1 MKLIK
6 KSYRDPKVAA
16 AVACRFGGGFTLVE
30 MLVAVGLVVLM
41 MSLFATIFQFATQS
55 MGTQKGTAEN
65 DQKVRLVMT
74 LLRNDIANRTMQ
86 DVGPWAMGEDTVSF
100 PTEANVTQR
109 GGYVYIA
116 ENDPDDDT
124 DDILQLTVSLPVGED
139 PFYGAAR
146 VLLPNGAGA
155 FGPSGSTLPNYPSAA
170 YPTAVAAVPPTG
182 QPHIADVGNY
192 WPNQPEFD
200 DGILGL
206 PNGAGSS
213 SAAEVSY
220 FLRKGTLYRRVL
232 LIRTVPQQAIMPA
245 EAQPRDDGG
254 AALAAEFYGESAS
267 QPRNFYT
274 YFDYSGF
281 PLGGIGGV
289 FQFHS
294 TNTGPNSLAWNGTY
308 SLGDPRFRFGHN
320 VGNGLPREFIWNGT
334 TADFIGRFTH
344 EETSFMATT
353 GAIQFF
359 GYPGKVGAAGSTYPS
374 PMDDTGTGAALT
386 YNQNTGKVTQ
396 YAGGSRMG
404 EDILMTN
411 VMRFDIKVWDDGAS
425 FGPDGVPGCAVDD
438 PLGVPPRFADDNQ
451 NGITNGTGSS
461 ADTQAE
467 IGWPGSDDGAFVDLG
482 HWGFRRPG
490 EPATTDYSFYSR
502 NKLTNTTYCPTNPNK
517 AGTNLYRFD
526 TWCPAIAAQP
536 PFRTPDVPAVPGFN
550 PRRRPLKA
558 IQIKITFLD
567 PTTQQLR
574 DVTLVSSLKPQN

>member
-1 MKLIK
+1 
-6 KSYRDPKVAA
+6 
-16 AVACRFGGGFTLVE
+16 

-86 DVGPWAMGEDTVSF
+86 DVGPFAATEDLTTF
-100 PTEANVTQR
+100 PIEANTIQR
-109 GGYVYIA
+109 QGYVYIA

-124 DDILQLTVSLPVGED
+124 DDNLQLTVTTPTGED

-146 VLLPNGAGA
+146 VVLPNAGNLYGQGNTTT
-155 FGPSGSTLPNYPSAA
+155 FPNYPNASNS
-170 YPTAVAAVPPTG
+170 VPQTG
-182 QPHIADVGNY
+182 QPQLASSGSY
-192 WPNQPEFD
+192 WTNQPEFD

-213 SAAEVSY
+213 PTAEVSY
-220 FLRKGTLYRRVL
+220 FLRKGTLYRRVV
-232 LIRTVPQQAIMPA
+232 LIRTVPTQATMPP
-245 EAQPRDDGG
+245 EAQPRDNLDVP
-254 AALAAEFYGESAS
+254 LRDEFYGSGAI
-267 QPRNFYT
+267 QPRNFFT

-281 PLGGIGGV
+281 PLGGV

-294 TNTGPNSLAWNGTY
+294 TNTGPNSLLHSSTY
-308 SLGDPRFRFGHN
+308 SIGNPAYRFGFN
-320 VGNGLPREFIWNGT
+320 VGNGRPREYISNGT
-334 TADFIGRFTH
+334 TLDYIGRFTH
-344 EETSFMATT
+344 EETSFMSTT

-359 GYPGKVGAAGSTYPS
+359 GYPGKVGAQASAYPN
-374 PMDDTGTGAALT
+374 PMDDSAATGALLT
-386 YNQNTGKVTQ
+386 YNQNTGKVNE
-396 YAGGSRMG
+396 YAGGSRIG

-425 FGPDGVPGCAVDD
+425 FGPDGQPGFANDDTTTVAVNE
-438 PLGVPPRFADDNQ
+438 ADDNQ
-451 NGITNGTGSS
+451 AGGTNL
-461 ADTQAE
+461 ADIAGE

-482 HWGFRRPG
+482 HNGFS
-490 EPATTDYSFYSR
+490 PAGVDVSFYSR
-502 NKLTNTTYCPTNPNK
+502 NRLNNNFFCPPNPNK

-526 TWCPAIAAQP
+526 TWNVAVNYDGNAAVMDEP
-536 PFRTPDVPAVPGFN
+536 PFRAPNAPAVAGFN

-574 DVTLVSSLKPQN
+574 DVTLVASLKPQN